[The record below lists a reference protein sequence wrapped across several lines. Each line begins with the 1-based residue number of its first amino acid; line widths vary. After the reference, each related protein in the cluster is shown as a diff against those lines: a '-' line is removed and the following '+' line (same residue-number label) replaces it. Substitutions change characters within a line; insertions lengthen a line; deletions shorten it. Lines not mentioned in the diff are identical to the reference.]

1 MFCKKHKQISLA
13 SRNFN
18 FLQNM
23 LILTKSNFVPMK
35 PLAIKLNNTSIIF
48 EYSNVL
54 GYIESD

>member
-1 MFCKKHKQISLA
+1 MFCKKHKQISSA

-23 LILTKSNFVPMK
+23 LILSNFVPIK